1 MTLPIAVAGSDRRLH
16 AFKSSLE
23 DLIALQRSD
32 ATTADLARM
41 YAVCVTA
48 YRAANLRAL
57 VVSQVPYRVVD
68 RNNAEIKNHPLNAL
82 FHDNLGFQDLML
94 RSELTACFWGHN
106 LILKERMISGRV
118 HGLTW
123 LNPESYRLDVDYR
136 AGLRGFRLVGVDTRE
151 FPNAYIKRADG
162 VFMFGVDFDNDFGGV
177 SPAEAAFD
185 EAGVETE
192 AAQTALWFLRNRAVP
207 AAILQPK
214 DPDANPPSDA
224 EGRSMLARFKTVLK
238 GAQNAGRTLIS
249 SGRWEWIQIQQQFD
263 EIGMGEL
270 KDDAREAI
278 AMAFD
283 VPLDLLL
290 PTSSTYAE
298 LFQSDKSWARYFVK
312 ARCKWYATQFNMQ
325 LVPEF
330 GGDVRLVPAFDE
342 VFEDDARANT
352 ELANQQVEGGWLT
365 LYEARIKA
373 GVEPD
378 ERLKGIYVINGQPMS
393 ADVIVQVA
401 NQPPVSTSTWPNL
414 PTVTTASQPSHS
426 PAPTTTPALLL
437 PPRPTQS
444 LTTLPDTATDSGR
457 LSDGLFKELKDCVR
471 VISRHGPAYAFKA
484 ILLPPDVVALVRVL
498 TALDDDT
505 DALLAAAK
513 VYWQQTATWRA
524 LKAFAD
530 VEQNYRAAIYDL
542 IRRAFARQ
550 IGRTE
555 FGDLGRVEISTAFEA
570 AFKQGLADVGVTT
583 SGLTEAERGTLK
595 DAEKAE
601 RRYWTRL
608 ANSVFKELLPQ
619 MEEIQR
625 QQALLKQATDPAG
638 QEQLRAAILKLKKA
652 LITSRDSFIARLDL
666 WSNSL
671 RRVYSQ
677 GQLSGQGNQ
686 MVIWEMDA
694 DAEHC
699 RTCRIANGQIH
710 RASEWAE
717 LRLYPGS
724 DVLECVHS
732 ADGVPVCKCGYRAV
746 TADARGDLARI
757 PLFGGAQRSIYPI
770 AAKSS
775 MGVPDGTVVLYLDS
789 LAQVLALQ
797 DDLIAAHPALATA
810 RWTPEAYLHITLVFS
825 PLVDAA
831 PFEDIFKTV
840 RGLPA
845 LTLHA
850 STLDAFEK
858 DGYRALV
865 LLLDDNAALRALQQA
880 IYDEFKA
887 RDIPLSEYSAPD
899 QWKAHITLGYEESTT
914 PFEPRAVDVP
924 CTGVRVAFTR
934 GDYENVHVVDAVP
947 LAPEV
952 EA

>member
-1 MTLPIAVAGSDRRLH
+1 MGGDGMTLPIAIAGSDRRLH

-123 LNPESYRLDVDYR
+123 LNPKSYRLDVDYR
-136 AGLRGFRLVGVDTRE
+136 DGLRGFRLVGVDTRA

-214 DPDANPPSDA
+214 DPDVSPPS
-224 EGRSMLARFKTVLK
+224 EKERRGMLALLKTVLK

-330 GGDVRLVPAFDE
+330 GGDARLVPAFDE

-378 ERLKGIYVINGQPMS
+378 ERLKDIYVINGQPMS

-401 NQPPVSTSTWPNL
+401 NQPPVSTSTWPSL
-414 PTVTTASQPSHS
+414 PTASPSPLSLTT
-426 PAPTTTPALLL
+426 TTTPALL
-437 PPRPTQS
+437 PPRPVQS
-444 LTTLPDTATDSGR
+444 QAVLAAATETDR

-471 VISRHGPAYAFKA
+471 VISRHGPAHAFKA

-505 DALLAAAK
+505 DELLAAAK
-513 VYWQQTATWRA
+513 TYWQQTATWRA

-555 FGDLGRVEISTAFEA
+555 FGDLGRVEISTGFEA

-583 SGLTEAERGTLK
+583 KELTEAERGTLK

-608 ANSVFKELLPQ
+608 ANNVFKELLPQ
-619 MEEIQR
+619 VEEIQR
-625 QQALLKQATDPAG
+625 QQALLKQATDPAV
-638 QEQLRAAILKLKKA
+638 QEQLRAALLKLKKA

-694 DAEHC
+694 AAEHC

-732 ADGVPVCKCGYRAV
+732 ADGVPVCKCGYRAIN
-746 TADARGDLARI
+746 ADARGDLTRI
-757 PLFGGAQRSIYPI
+757 PLFGGPQRAVYPG
-770 AAKSS
+770 AVKSS
-775 MGVPDGTVVLYLDS
+775 LGVPDGTVVLYLENIET
-789 LAQVLALQ
+789 VLTLQ
-797 DDLIAAHPALATA
+797 EELIAEHPALVAA
-810 RWTPEAYLHITLVFS
+810 RWTPAAQLHITLVFC
-825 PLVDAA
+825 PLVDDV

-865 LLLDDNAALRALQQA
+865 LLLDDNAALRAIQQA